1 MTTVYKK
8 RIFDLIVAF
17 ALLAITAPLM
27 LSVAIL
33 IRIFMGRP
41 VLFRQARI
49 GMNGK
54 LFTFLKFRSMVLDQ
68 DVVLR
73 RNRVSK
79 APKGMLLKL
88 KDDPRV
94 TPLGRILRRTSIDE
108 LPQLFNVVRGEMS
121 IVGPR
126 PLLPF
131 FAEPGDKD
139 KVEKRLS
146 VPAGITGWWQVKNRE
161 HNTSLH
167 DMIDYDLHYVENASV
182 MLDIWILCL
191 TLPCVIGARG
201 AH

>member
-1 MTTVYKK
+1 
-8 RIFDLIVAF
+8 
-17 ALLAITAPLM
+17 M

-41 VLFRQARI
+41 VLFRQGRI

-94 TPLGRILRRTSIDE
+94 TPLGR
-108 LPQLFNVVRGEMS
+108 
-121 IVGPR
+121 
-126 PLLPF
+126 
-131 FAEPGDKD
+131 
-139 KVEKRLS
+139 
-146 VPAGITGWWQVKNRE
+146 
-161 HNTSLH
+161 
-167 DMIDYDLHYVENASV
+167 
-182 MLDIWILCL
+182 DI
-191 TLPCVIGARG
+191 AAYKHR
-201 AH
+201 